1 MPVTNETPAPADSD
15 SPFLCVHVIVP
26 AHFRTLCTTA
36 CTLHTGCPAVARKPF
51 ANRSVYST
59 KAGHML
65 FVQRVHPFTQ
75 TRTDTKHKHK
85 HTHDADDDERDDT
98 SSAQSS
104 RDGEA
109 VRHCT
114 RVAHNTKKKLGDDR
128 DDRDTTES
136 LCWPPSCVDLH
147 LRCEWGDLSDVCGE
161 VKRTT
166 YVRSL

>member
-1 MPVTNETPAPADSD
+1 
-15 SPFLCVHVIVP
+15 
-26 AHFRTLCTTA
+26 
-36 CTLHTGCPAVARKPF
+36 
-51 ANRSVYST
+51 
-59 KAGHML
+59 ML
-65 FVQRVHPFTQ
+65 LVQRVHPFTQ

-114 RVAHNTKKKLGDDR
+114 RVAHHNKKLGDDR

-136 LCWPPSCVDLH
+136 LC
-147 LRCEWGDLSDVCGE
+147 
-161 VKRTT
+161 
-166 YVRSL
+166 